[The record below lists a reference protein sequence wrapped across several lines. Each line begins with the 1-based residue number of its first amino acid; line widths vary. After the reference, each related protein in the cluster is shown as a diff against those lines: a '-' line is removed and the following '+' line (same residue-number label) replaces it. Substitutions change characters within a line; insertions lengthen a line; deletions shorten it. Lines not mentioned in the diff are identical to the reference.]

1 MADDPTRSDDE
12 LEKLELE
19 KLKLQKQ
26 RLELKAQIDA
36 LTAPWW
42 RKASLI
48 ATMTAI
54 IAAVLPVTTAIQK
67 HYENERELALQQQ
80 RQETELA
87 LLQARQENDIRL
99 TYLQRFEMPGHR
111 MQTLRFL
118 IATSTDPRLIAWARE
133 EKAIVQAELD
143 SIEEQI
149 RTVVEELERNPQGPR
164 ADELKARLVELTRL
178 LQIKGVAPMTA
189 PGPAGAPAPAPAPN
203 PATAPAGS
211 STSPALR

>member
-1 MADDPTRSDDE
+1 MPDEPTRSED
-12 LEKLELE
+12 ELE

-54 IAAVLPVTTAIQK
+54 VAAVLPVTTAVQK
-67 HYENERELALQQQ
+67 HYENEREFVLQQQ
-80 RQETELA
+80 QQEAELA

-99 TYLQRFEMPGHR
+99 DYLQRFEVPGQR

-118 IATSTDPRLIAWARE
+118 LATSTDPRLLAWARD
-133 EKAIVQAELD
+133 EKVIVQAELD
-143 SIEEQI
+143 AIEEQI
-149 RTVVEELERNPQGPR
+149 RAVLEELEQNPQGPR

-189 PGPAGAPAPAPAPN
+189 PGPAGAAGAPAPAPN
-203 PATAPAGS
+203 PATAPAGG
-211 STSPALR
+211 STQPVIR